1 MYPLLDYHLKLADS
15 AKCYLIIK
23 NIYDWRNL
31 VNQVRN
37 SAKAIIIQN
46 GKLLTIK
53 YIDAQGEWFTLPGGG
68 QEAGETLTQALKR
81 ECLEEFGVEVEVG
94 PLRYIREYIGKNH
107 EFADHDLDA
116 HQIEHMFICSI
127 AEDLPDMEGINPD
140 PGQVGIAWL
149 PIEGL
154 TSCRLYPKSLRA
166 LLISEHNLSGPVYLG
181 DVN

>member
-1 MYPLLDYHLKLADS
+1 M
-15 AKCYLIIK
+15 
-23 NIYDWRNL
+23 
-31 VNQVRN
+31 NQMRN
-37 SAKAIIIQN
+37 SAKAIIITS

-53 YIDAQGEWFTLPGGG
+53 YIDADGEWFTLPGGG
-68 QEAGETLTQALKR
+68 QEAGETLTQTLKR
-81 ECLEEFGVEVEVG
+81 ECVEEFGVEVEVG

-140 PGQVGIAWL
+140 PGQIGIAWL
-149 PIEGL
+149 PIEDL

>member
-1 MYPLLDYHLKLADS
+1 M
-15 AKCYLIIK
+15 
-23 NIYDWRNL
+23 
-31 VNQVRN
+31 NQVRN

-53 YIDAQGEWFTLPGGG
+53 YIDAEGEWFTLPGGG
-68 QEAGETLTQALKR
+68 QEVGETLTQALKR
-81 ECLEEFGVEVEVG
+81 ECLEEFGVEVEAG
-94 PLRYIREYIGKNH
+94 QLRYIREYIGKNH

-140 PGQVGIAWL
+140 PGQIGIAWL

-154 TSCRLYPKSLRA
+154 TSCRLYPKYLRSF
-166 LLISEHNLSGPVYLG
+166 IQNENTFSGPVYLG